1 MLSLLAGLLF
11 RPRLTLEKLIRE
23 PNRDLSSRLTSFLVI
38 LTMINTAFLVNF
50 DPKIGEGLEPLGTIG
65 KWLFVLVVP
74 PIAFFVQRFLMLLY
88 VRIGLALFANKHVPK
103 DPVERRARFARVK
116 ELYPCTVAP
125 MIVFALISFPIES
138 GMLNL
143 WLSLL
148 GLFYMF
154 YLSTLTLRTLYQVST
169 GVALLAPLFVQ
180 FIFSLAI
187 FIVIFII
194 ILLAQLVLSL

>member
-1 MLSLLAGLLF
+1 VLSLLAGLLF

-23 PNRDLSSRLTSFLVI
+23 PNRELSSRLTSFLVI

-50 DPKIGEGLEPLGTIG
+50 DPNLAEKLAPLGSVG
-65 KWLFVLVVP
+65 KWIFVLVVP

-88 VRIGLALFANKHVPK
+88 VRIGLALFASKQMPK

-116 ELYPCTVAP
+116 EIYPYTVAP
-125 MIVFALISFPIES
+125 MIIFALISFPIEN

-154 YLSTLTLRTLYQVST
+154 YLSTQTLRTLYQVST
-169 GVALLAPLFVQ
+169 GVALLGPLFVQ
-180 FIFSLAI
+180 FIFSIAI
-187 FIVIFII
+187 FVVILIIVF
-194 ILLAQLVLSL
+194 LGQLVLSL